1 MIEFLVETC
10 LLCHGLVSISDD
22 EMAEVFKG
30 IPGAGFVWIEE
41 GSLHTGDLEEFMKFR
56 ALRVKGR
63 ASMKTLDD
71 FIASGKNAALTAS
84 GTMRICREMGIRL
97 AVSCGIGGVSSIW
110 DREVSD
116 DLPGLA
122 ELNVPLI
129 ATSPKDMMDI
139 QETINWLHDNNVKTY
154 GVGVDKCTGYVFN
167 STDVKLDRMFSGVI
181 SEDGSSQLIL
191 NPIPGN
197 ERIQDLS
204 ILKSGIEAGKDAA
217 KRGEYFHPA
226 VNAFFDQATGGSAS
240 RLQLRSAAANA
251 RLASRIMSSK

>member
-1 MIEFLVETC
+1 MIDFLVETC

-22 EMAEVFKG
+22 EMVEAFKG

-41 GSLHTGDLEEFMKFR
+41 GSLHTGDLEEFMRFR

-71 FIASGKNAALTAS
+71 FIARGKNAALTAS

-167 STDVKLDRMFSGVI
+167 SADVRLDGMFGGEI
-181 SEDGSSQLIL
+181 DREGSNQLIL
-191 NPIPGN
+191 NPIPGS

-204 ILKSGIEAGKDAA
+204 ILKKAVETGKEAAS
-217 KRGEYFHPA
+217 RGEHFHPA
-226 VNAFFDQATGGSAS
+226 ANAALDKATDGLAS

-251 RLASRIMSSK
+251 RLASRLISH

>member
-1 MIEFLVETC
+1 MIDFLVETC

-30 IPGAGFVWIEE
+30 IPGAGFVWTEE
-41 GSLHTGDLEEFMKFR
+41 GSLHIGDLEEFMRFR

-97 AVSCGIGGVSSIW
+97 AVSCGIGGVSNIW

-122 ELNVPLI
+122 ELNIPLI

-139 QETINWLHDNNVKTY
+139 QETIKWLKDNNVKTY
-154 GVGVDKCTGYVFN
+154 GVGSDKCTGYVFN
-167 STDVKLDRMFSGVI
+167 SADVQLDGKFSGDI
-181 SEDGSSQLIL
+181 AEAGSNQLIL
-191 NPIPGN
+191 NSIPGN

-204 ILKSGIEAGKDAA
+204 ILKKAVETGKEAAS
-217 KRGEYFHPA
+217 RGEHFHPA
-226 VNAFFDQATGGSAS
+226 ANAALDRATGGLAS
-240 RLQLRSAAANA
+240 RIQLRSAAANA
-251 RLASRIMSSK
+251 RLASRLISH

>member
-1 MIEFLVETC
+1 
-10 LLCHGLVSISDD
+10 VSISDD
-22 EMAEVFKG
+22 EMVEAFKG

-41 GSLHTGDLEEFMKFR
+41 GSLHTGDLEEFMRFR

-63 ASMKTLDD
+63 ASMKSIDD
-71 FIASGKNAALTAS
+71 FIKNGRNAALTAS
-84 GTMRICREMGIRL
+84 GTMRVCREMGIRM
-97 AVSCGIGGVSSIW
+97 AVSCGIGGVSTIW

-167 STDVKLDRMFSGVI
+167 SADVRLDGMFGGEI
-181 SEDGSSQLIL
+181 DREGSNQLIL
-191 NPIPGN
+191 NPIPGS

-204 ILKSGIEAGKDAA
+204 ILKKAVETGKEAAS
-217 KRGEYFHPA
+217 RGEHFHPA
-226 VNAFFDQATGGSAS
+226 ANAALDKATDGLAS

-251 RLASRIMSSK
+251 RLASRLISH